1 MLRSFNR
8 SISNKLMLVVMA
20 TTFFALLAYGIVML
34 AFDLRAY
41 HDTVVKDLVTQ
52 ASIIA
57 EVSAPALEFNDPVTA
72 KENLELLRTRPAILR
87 AAIYTAEGTQFATY
101 KSSVDLI
108 SLWPEAAN
116 VANSYTIDG
125 NRISVW
131 QNIIKN
137 DQHLGS
143 VFIRARYEAN
153 TRLFDY
159 TVVLVC
165 VMIASLGLASFI
177 AFWLRG
183 AVTKPIF
190 AVTDVARQVMQ
201 SRDFSLRAEKFTED
215 EIGVLVDAFNDM
227 LSEVERRAKALEASN
242 RSLEREMTE
251 RQAAEDALRLAD
263 RRKDE
268 FLATLAHELRN
279 PLAPLLNSLN
289 ILRSPQ
295 QDPVVHDRAQSVMER
310 QLKQMVRL
318 VDDLLDVSRIT
329 TGKLAIS
336 KVCIDIQSVIRD
348 AVESSSTFIKERGHE
363 LTLDIPEEP
372 VYIKADPI
380 RLAQVFS
387 NLLNNSAKYTNPGG
401 SIQFAAS
408 VINDGV
414 LFTITDNGIG
424 IEPDMLNNIFD
435 MFTQV
440 DQTLERAQAGLGVG
454 LALARH
460 LVELHG
466 GQLQVSSPGTGCGS
480 TFSLRLALA
489 EPPASAS
496 TRTSQSTD
504 SSGQRRRVLLVDD
517 NVDFVSTLKILLS
530 TMGHDIRIANDGVTA
545 QSVAR
550 EFQPEF
556 AFLDIGM
563 PGMNGYDLAR
573 HLRQSPET
581 ANAILVAVTGW
592 GQDKDRQLSKSAG
605 FNHHLVK
612 PVELSQV
619 MEIIEAGVTPP
630 NDPAAENRA

>member
-131 QNIIKN
+131 QNIVKN

-414 LFTITDNGIG
+414 HFTITDNGIG

-530 TMGHDIRIANDGVTA
+530 TMGHDIRIAHDGVTA

>member
-116 VANSYTIDG
+116 VANSYAIDG

-131 QNIIKN
+131 QNIVKN

-408 VINDGV
+408 IINDGV

-530 TMGHDIRIANDGVTA
+530 TMGHDIRIAHDGVTA

>member
-489 EPPASAS
+489 EPLASAS

-530 TMGHDIRIANDGVTA
+530 TMGHDIRIAHDGVTA

>member
-131 QNIIKN
+131 QNIVKN

-372 VYIKADPI
+372 VYINADPI

-408 VINDGV
+408 IINDGV

-530 TMGHDIRIANDGVTA
+530 TMGHDIRIAHDGVTA

>member
-1 MLRSFNR
+1 
-8 SISNKLMLVVMA
+8 
-20 TTFFALLAYGIVML
+20 
-34 AFDLRAY
+34 
-41 HDTVVKDLVTQ
+41 
-52 ASIIA
+52 
-57 EVSAPALEFNDPVTA
+57 
-72 KENLELLRTRPAILR
+72 
-87 AAIYTAEGTQFATY
+87 
-101 KSSVDLI
+101 
-108 SLWPEAAN
+108 
-116 VANSYTIDG
+116 
-125 NRISVW
+125 
-131 QNIIKN
+131 
-137 DQHLGS
+137 
-143 VFIRARYEAN
+143 
-153 TRLFDY
+153 
-159 TVVLVC
+159 
-165 VMIASLGLASFI
+165 MIASLGLASFI

-372 VYIKADPI
+372 VYINADPI

-530 TMGHDIRIANDGVTA
+530 TMGHDIRIAHDGVTA

>member
-408 VINDGV
+408 IINDGV

>member
-131 QNIIKN
+131 QNIVKN

-408 VINDGV
+408 IINDGV

-530 TMGHDIRIANDGVTA
+530 TMGHDIRIAHDGVTA

>member
-131 QNIIKN
+131 QNIVKN

-504 SSGQRRRVLLVDD
+504 SSGHRRRVLLVDD

-530 TMGHDIRIANDGVTA
+530 TMGHDIRIAHDGVTA

>member
-72 KENLELLRTRPAILR
+72 KENLELLRTRPAILL

-116 VANSYTIDG
+116 VANSYAIEG

-131 QNIIKN
+131 QNIVKN

-143 VFIRARYEAN
+143 VLIRARYEAN

-159 TVVLVC
+159 TVILVC

-530 TMGHDIRIANDGVTA
+530 TMGHDIRIAHDGVTA

>member
-1 MLRSFNR
+1 
-8 SISNKLMLVVMA
+8 
-20 TTFFALLAYGIVML
+20 
-34 AFDLRAY
+34 Y

-131 QNIIKN
+131 QNIVKN

-496 TRTSQSTD
+496 TRTSQS
-504 SSGQRRRVLLVDD
+504 
-517 NVDFVSTLKILLS
+517 
-530 TMGHDIRIANDGVTA
+530 
-545 QSVAR
+545 
-550 EFQPEF
+550 
-556 AFLDIGM
+556 
-563 PGMNGYDLAR
+563 
-573 HLRQSPET
+573 
-581 ANAILVAVTGW
+581 
-592 GQDKDRQLSKSAG
+592 
-605 FNHHLVK
+605 
-612 PVELSQV
+612 
-619 MEIIEAGVTPP
+619 
-630 NDPAAENRA
+630 

>member
-116 VANSYTIDG
+116 VANSYAIDG

-131 QNIIKN
+131 QNIVKN

-530 TMGHDIRIANDGVTA
+530 TMGHDIRIAHDGVTA

>member
-131 QNIIKN
+131 QNIVKN

-489 EPPASAS
+489 EPLASAS

-530 TMGHDIRIANDGVTA
+530 TMGHDIRIAHDGVTA

>member
-131 QNIIKN
+131 QNIVKN

-530 TMGHDIRIANDGVTA
+530 TMGHDIRIAHDGVTA

-573 HLRQSPET
+573 YLRQSPET
-581 ANAILVAVTGW
+581 ANALLVAVTGW

>member
-1 MLRSFNR
+1 AN
-8 SISNKLMLVVMA
+8 
-20 TTFFALLAYGIVML
+20 
-34 AFDLRAY
+34 
-41 HDTVVKDLVTQ
+41 
-52 ASIIA
+52 IIA
-57 EVSAPALEFNDPVTA
+57 EISTPALEFNDPVTG
-72 KENLELLRTRPAILR
+72 KENLELLRTRPMILH
-87 AAIYTAEGTQFATY
+87 AALYAADGATFAEY
-101 KSSVDLI
+101 VSDRDLAVEV
-108 SLWPEAAN
+108 PQKPQTFN
-116 VANSYTIDG
+116 RQTIEG
-125 NRISVW
+125 NRIDVW
-131 QNIIKN
+131 KQIEKSG
-137 DQHLGS
+137 QLLGTGY
-143 VFIRARYEAN
+143 IHARYELNA
-153 TRLFDY
+153 RLFGY
-159 TVVLVC
+159 AIILGGVLL
-165 VMIASLGLASFI
+165 ASLGLALLI
-177 AFWLRG
+177 ATWLRG

-480 TFSLRLALA
+480 TFSL
-489 EPPASAS
+489 
-496 TRTSQSTD
+496 
-504 SSGQRRRVLLVDD
+504 
-517 NVDFVSTLKILLS
+517 
-530 TMGHDIRIANDGVTA
+530 
-545 QSVAR
+545 
-550 EFQPEF
+550 
-556 AFLDIGM
+556 
-563 PGMNGYDLAR
+563 
-573 HLRQSPET
+573 
-581 ANAILVAVTGW
+581 
-592 GQDKDRQLSKSAG
+592 
-605 FNHHLVK
+605 
-612 PVELSQV
+612 
-619 MEIIEAGVTPP
+619 
-630 NDPAAENRA
+630 

>member
-530 TMGHDIRIANDGVTA
+530 TMGHDIRIAHDGVTA

>member
-131 QNIIKN
+131 QNIVKN

-530 TMGHDIRIANDGVTA
+530 TMGHDIRIAHDGVTA

-573 HLRQSPET
+573 YLRQSPET

>member
-131 QNIIKN
+131 QNIVKN